1 MMKARHRST
10 LIVATIMKVII
21 EKLREGVG
29 KKERRG
35 VDPSTSPLE
44 SLFALQNMPA
54 LLARSGVDK

>member
-10 LIVATIMKVII
+10 LIVATIMKAII
-21 EKLREGVG
+21 EKLREGPG

-44 SLFALQNMPA
+44 SLFAQHNMPA
-54 LLARSGVDK
+54 L

>member
-10 LIVATIMKVII
+10 LIVATIMKAII
-21 EKLREGVG
+21 EKLREGAG

-44 SLFALQNMPA
+44 SLFAQHNMPA
-54 LLARSGVDK
+54 L